1 MADGERAIQL
11 IRDRFPDAIV
21 DCGSFRDQHW
31 AVLKADRLV
40 EICRWLH
47 DDPEMSYDFLV
58 DVTGAHWPDEPQPVE
73 LIYHLYSFASGDR
86 LRLKLRVE
94 DGASVPS
101 LSGIWKSADWNE
113 RETFDMFGTRFDGHP
128 DLRRILMPDDYTD
141 HPLRK
146 EFPLYRG

>member
-73 LIYHLYSFASGDR
+73 LIYHLYSFTFFPSMG
-86 LRLKLRVE
+86 
-94 DGASVPS
+94 SVNMTFPYSAPHESSVRRS
-101 LSGIWKSADWNE
+101 LA
-113 RETFDMFGTRFDGHP
+113 T
-128 DLRRILMPDDYTD
+128 
-141 HPLRK
+141 
-146 EFPLYRG
+146 